1 MTQYQD
7 ADERDVRATVQQVEE
22 NGYSPSRRDRILEW
36 QSTQDFQV
44 CPDPEDPDACNVYN
58 ELQFPDEV
66 FKVFRITVRR
76 RRKEPSAFGRELSRP
91 GRER

>member
-1 MTQYQD
+1 MVACHFVYHEELVGLLTQYQD

-22 NGYSPSRRDRILEW
+22 KGYSPSRRDRILEW
-36 QSTQDFQV
+36 QSTQDFQI

-66 FKVFRITVRR
+66 YESIQDY
-76 RRKEPSAFGRELSRP
+76 RE
-91 GRER
+91 EKA